1 MHYPC
6 ARLFPAL
13 AIRSLPVPT
22 DPASARESSLAH
34 MPQAPRT
41 RFSLTLPSRYALLSS
56 AYPFSACPNRQPFVL
71 GLRKGTPTYFLFP
84 HFLIIAHD
92 DFALAL
98 WHRIG
103 NCSKYHVVTNYHL
116 NGSSRHRNSLTV
128 SKRAFFSP
136 QAVPRG

>member
-84 HFLIIAHD
+84 HFLIIAPRTSGGCM
-92 DFALAL
+92 
-98 WHRIG
+98 RISG
-103 NCSKYHVVTNYHL
+103 LKSFK
-116 NGSSRHRNSLTV
+116 
-128 SKRAFFSP
+128 K
-136 QAVPRG
+136 

>member
-34 MPQAPRT
+34 MPQSPRT
-41 RFSLTLPSRYALLSS
+41 RFSLTLPSRYAFLSS

-84 HFLIIAHD
+84 HFLIIAHVVVSCNLRH
-92 DFALAL
+92 LANEL
-98 WHRIG
+98 AVR
-103 NCSKYHVVTNYHL
+103 
-116 NGSSRHRNSLTV
+116 R
-128 SKRAFFSP
+128 F
-136 QAVPRG
+136 QAVNLRQGYGLSLSIRQPEEVIFYED

>member
-56 AYPFSACPNRQPFVL
+56 ADPFSAFPNRQPFVL

-84 HFLIIAHD
+84 HFLIIALPLPTVVIHSTCLE
-92 DFALAL
+92 ALAM
-98 WHRIG
+98 
-103 NCSKYHVVTNYHL
+103 
-116 NGSSRHRNSLTV
+116 
-128 SKRAFFSP
+128 P
-136 QAVPRG
+136 Q